1 MTYLALVRFVDHD
14 KLFRSQ
20 LNSEQI
26 RSVQEWARKVPTS
39 EQLGHCSCLRK
50 LHGEGLQL
58 YLSSIIPEFHAE
70 ED

>member
-1 MTYLALVRFVDHD
+1 MTYPVLVKFVNRD

-20 LNSEQI
+20 LNAEQI
-26 RSVQEWARKVPTS
+26 KSVQAWARKVPAS
-39 EQLGHCSCLRK
+39 EQQGRLDCLKK
-50 LHGEGLQL
+50 LYGEGLQL